1 VTDKTPEDLVPL
13 KPAWLHILL
22 ALAEEPQHGYA
33 IRAHAE
39 QQSNGRVKLW
49 PVTLYG
55 SLRDMEDG
63 GLVRPLDEAASA
75 DADARRQ
82 YYDLT
87 AFGRQVLRA
96 ETDRLQELVDA
107 ARASRALGEA

>member
-1 VTDKTPEDLVPL
+1 
-13 KPAWLHILL
+13 
-22 ALAEEPQHGYA
+22 
-33 IRAHAE
+33 
-39 QQSNGRVKLW
+39 
-49 PVTLYG
+49 
-55 SLRDMEDG
+55 MEDG
-63 GLVRPLDEAASA
+63 GLVRPVDEAAST